1 MKKLAIA
8 IIFAFISNILLA
20 GCANDQYAV
29 ERQYWRVRKQAEK
42 IFKNPYA
49 SPPYELEKA
58 VKLLNDFARKYP
70 KNNLSIEAEFNIA
83 RLYIVKKEYDKART
97 HLQMMLNKY
106 KAFEGVSSEALFLTG
121 NSYEAEDKWGL
132 ALEQYRKII
141 RDYPITPRGIDMPVY
156 IAQYYKIKHEPDKM
170 ISAYQEAISHYQAL
184 AEKYPGSG
192 LAFKAHIL
200 VPRCYILLKDWQNA
214 INSFNA
220 IIENYKSKAN
230 LDFALMEMALIYNR
244 QLKDKVKAKE
254 ALGRLIKEYPDSKL
268 IKAAQALLKEMDEK

>member
-8 IIFAFISNILLA
+8 IIFALLLT

-29 ERQYWRVRKQAEK
+29 ERQYWNVEKQAEK
-42 IFKNPYA
+42 IFRNPYA

-58 VKLLNDFARKYP
+58 VRLLSDFARKYP

-83 RLYIVKKEYDKART
+83 RLYIVKKEYDKARA

-106 KAFEGVSSEALFLTG
+106 SALEAVSSEALFLTG

-141 RDYPITPRGIDMPVY
+141 RSYPVTPRGIDIPIY
-156 IAQYYKIKHEPDKM
+156 IAQHYKIKHEPDKM
-170 ISAYQEAISHYQAL
+170 ISAYEDAISHYQAL

-192 LAFKAHIL
+192 LAFKAHNL
-200 VPRCYILLKDWQNA
+200 VPRCYVLLQDWQNA
-214 INSFNA
+214 VNSFNA
-220 IIENYKSKAN
+220 IIENYKGKVN

-244 QLKDKVKAKE
+244 RLNDKAKAKE

-268 IKAAQALLKEMDEK
+268 VKAAGALLKEMDKK